1 MPKMTSGIPNG
12 RLIKVDE
19 ALRLRDGA
27 EGRTADLKFTCTEC
41 GQAVRAHKG
50 SSYAAAHFEHR
61 ERNESCSQISVRRGG

>member
-1 MPKMTSGIPNG
+1 MPKMTGIWNG
-12 RLIKVDE
+12 RLIKIEE

-27 EGRTADLKFTCTEC
+27 QGRTAELFTCTEC

-61 ERNESCSQISVRRGG
+61 ERNEGCSQIGAR